1 VRRVTSAIG
10 TSAANAAQ
18 PTFRQG
24 TPLGN
29 VVPEDLWRPV
39 RITLM
44 TAYGLGYLWWLR
56 VKGLPL
62 DRISVTISVVLFL
75 GCAFIGRPRHVWK
88 QLAVDSLLYAAMW
101 YAYERTRGAA
111 DALGFPVQVESMRNI
126 DRVLFVGHDPNV
138 VLQEH
143 FWHATVRWWDVVASL
158 IYHTHFVVPVVVI
171 AVLWV
176 ASHRQWVRFM
186 KRFATLL
193 LVACA
198 MFVVLPTAPPW
209 MVSQKYE
216 LLAPLHRDPGRG
228 VVHIGFKGFVH
239 SYNVALGN
247 GNPIA
252 AMPSLHAS
260 FALMVPAFFLPWIKP
275 RWLKAVLLLFPVA
288 MLASLVYLGEHWV
301 IDGLVGWGI
310 VGASFWFWSR
320 MERRSRRQ
328 RAGRARVALAGIA

>member
-1 VRRVTSAIG
+1 VPRVTSVTGARATG
-10 TSAANAAQ
+10 ADQ

-24 TPLGN
+24 TPLGH

-44 TAYGLGYLWWLR
+44 VAYGLAYAWWLR

-75 GCAFIGRPRHVWK
+75 GCAFIGRPRHVWRL
-88 QLAVDSLLYAAMW
+88 LAIDCLLYAAMW

-111 DALGFPVQVESMRNI
+111 DALGFPLQVEAMRDV
-126 DRVLFVGHDPNV
+126 DRFLFLGNDPNV

-143 FWHATVRWWDVVASL
+143 FWHDTVRWWDVVASL
-158 IYHTHFVVPVVVI
+158 TYHTHFVLPVVAI
-171 AVLWV
+171 AILWV

-216 LLAPLHRDPGRG
+216 LMAALHRDPGRG

-247 GNPIA
+247 GNPVA

-260 FALMVPAFFLPWIKP
+260 FALIVPAFFLPWIKP
-275 RWLKAVLLLFPVA
+275 RWLKVLVLAFPLV
-288 MLASLVYLGEHWV
+288 MLTSLVYLGEHWA
-301 IDGLVGWGI
+301 IDGLVGWAI
-310 VGASFWFWSR
+310 VGAAFWFWNR
-320 MERRSRRQ
+320 MERRGRRQ
-328 RAGRARVALAGIA
+328 KAARARVALAGLV